1 MKSKALSKI
10 ERRQITEKQRDG
22 LAGCVSGRDI
32 LGRDIRVCER
42 KRECHQIGMS
52 FGGKESENREQ
63 KSGCKRLHA
72 VRAVFHCGN
81 ACSDKRRKNI

>member
-22 LAGCVSGRDI
+22 LAGCVCGRDI

-42 KRECHQIGMS
+42 KRECRQIGMS
-52 FGGKESENREQ
+52 FICKEREFE
-63 KSGCKRLHA
+63 SG
-72 VRAVFHCGN
+72 
-81 ACSDKRRKNI
+81 